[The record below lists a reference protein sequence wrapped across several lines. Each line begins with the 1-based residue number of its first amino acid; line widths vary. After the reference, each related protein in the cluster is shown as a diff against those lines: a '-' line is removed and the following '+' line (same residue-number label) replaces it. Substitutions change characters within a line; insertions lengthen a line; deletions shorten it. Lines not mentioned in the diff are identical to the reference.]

1 GFNDWRKGRAAI
13 RKHGSSEIHREC
25 VSAKLNDSSRA
36 ADLVTDISVSKMK
49 ENRIALN
56 ALFDAIC
63 FLGRQG
69 LALRGH
75 TEENS
80 NLVQSL
86 KLLGKYNDTV
96 KNWISRK
103 TRFLSAEIQNEI
115 LESLALRVLRHEIH
129 QVKAARLFSII
140 SDETADVSNKEQV
153 CICIRYVDDK
163 FIIHESFIGL
173 FETCETSSATL
184 HKLIQSAITSVGLS
198 FNDCRG
204 QSYDGAANMSGH
216 LSGVQARFKEMYPAM
231 LYVHCSGHNLNL
243 AIQDTFRNNTDAANS
258 LATLNGVVN
267 FIKASPKRLSM
278 FENFRY
284 SALRPLCPTRWAMR
298 FEAIDIFIKNY
309 DTILNWLQTVAT
321 DSSMDGKSRSG
332 ARSFLLS
339 LEKFSIFYCLNVMH
353 MLLEKIQPAHRAIQS
368 RSINIGRC
376 YQLIENLALS
386 FTECLN
392 TTEKSTF
399 FKKCALSALKLGI
412 GLPSV
417 PRGVARRSAA
427 INEADGSGD
436 DASSYYAN
444 LFGVIVQSAVDS
456 LQSRFCQ
463 GDIETAKYLE
473 DVLLSAIVESK
484 PTPNLERISNLYNFE
499 PSCVKSEISTLTLFL
514 RAKNKSCS
522 SINELI
528 CVLLGDS
535 TLRLLLPNISGLVQ
549 LYLTLPCTSCE
560 AERAFSCLK
569 RVKSYLRST
578 MAQRRLNHACLLNIY
593 KEHCDILDKSN
604 IINEWISRTATR
616 KNTF

>member
-1 GFNDWRKGRAAI
+1 MLLHYRLLIFQKFQGLLSRVKCCKRKRNLQPNLFAFYPTAQPSDSSASTSEVTDNTDNEPAIVISEAHMLSRPARKPGNRTFQASWKIDFPWVCYDEVNDVARCEVCTWAVQHSCVTERTLNALKHRYTCWIEGFNDWRKGRAAI

-69 LALRGH
+69 LALRGY

-173 FETCETSSATL
+173 YETCETSSATL

-278 FENFRY
+278 FENFRASENDFVVGGRY

-376 YQLIENLALS
+376 YELIENLALS

-399 FKKCALSALKLGI
+399 F
-412 GLPSV
+412 
-417 PRGVARRSAA
+417 
-427 INEADGSGD
+427 
-436 DASSYYAN
+436 
-444 LFGVIVQSAVDS
+444 
-456 LQSRFCQ
+456 
-463 GDIETAKYLE
+463 
-473 DVLLSAIVESK
+473 
-484 PTPNLERISNLYNFE
+484 
-499 PSCVKSEISTLTLFL
+499 
-514 RAKNKSCS
+514 
-522 SINELI
+522 
-528 CVLLGDS
+528 
-535 TLRLLLPNISGLVQ
+535 
-549 LYLTLPCTSCE
+549 
-560 AERAFSCLK
+560 
-569 RVKSYLRST
+569 
-578 MAQRRLNHACLLNIY
+578 
-593 KEHCDILDKSN
+593 
-604 IINEWISRTATR
+604 
-616 KNTF
+616 